1 MGIASFVIGL
11 ICLILSPFLSV
22 FLILPAILALI
33 LGIVDT
39 VIKSKK
45 KLPKGLSIAGIV
57 LSTIA
62 LAICI
67 LIVVFAV
74 YVYNNA
80 SDAISSS
87 LTNLESEII
96 TEFEQEDI
104 TCNVGE
110 SATLDDVKVT
120 LTSVEKDFKDYYD
133 FASIEDGCK
142 ILKANFEFENVGD
155 YSAYISSYDF
165 TCYADKFSCDSFN
178 SVEDGY
184 FSESIA
190 SGKKAT
196 GSIYFEVPSDAETI
210 EIEYDDSTYSDG
222 KIIFNID

>member
-11 ICLILSPFLSV
+11 VCLILSPFLSV
-22 FLILPAILALI
+22 FLILPALLALI

-62 LAICI
+62 LAVCV

-74 YVYNNA
+74 YIYTNA
-80 SDAISSS
+80 SDAISNS
-87 LTNLESEII
+87 LSNLEDEIK
-96 TEFEQEDI
+96 TEFQQEDI

-120 LTSVEKDFKDYYD
+120 LTSVEKNFKDYYD
-133 FASIEDGCK
+133 FATVEDGCQ

-190 SGKKAT
+190 AGKKAT
-196 GSIYFEVPSDAETI
+196 GSIYFEVPTDAETI
-210 EIEYDDSTYSDG
+210 EIEYDDSTYNDG